1 MDAWLYPLF
10 WGPCLLV
17 WIFWFII
24 ILQDLWVW
32 NKVCVIWVYYD
43 HNYLNNMVLNLTS
56 FSCWSDNLYLLKWIK
71 KKTKK
76 NLKCI
81 NIKRIRLEMST
92 FQSSRLKECLG
103 TYFLISPSKHML
115 WVLTRTSRN
124 VLVACFHF
132 PRTYLLKELR
142 RCGTCKNYNSRSHS
156 YLVICPDSI

>member
-1 MDAWLYPLF
+1 M
-10 WGPCLLV
+10 
-17 WIFWFII
+17 
-24 ILQDLWVW
+24 
-32 NKVCVIWVYYD
+32 YYD

-71 KKTKK
+71 KQKQKKKKKKKKKQKKKT